1 MCIVERNFPA
11 IIKSIFQNK
20 KNKWLICLLLFTIF
34 FSMYLVT
41 SGKLARS
48 GAFIEFDT
56 LFEIDPPRVIED
68 MARYDGN
75 HARTIVHPL
84 YVLMINP
91 VGLMINFFT
100 GDAELTARIINSAL
114 GACAVVLGFLFF
126 LQFGIELLDA
136 LVLSLFFG
144 MTTSHFFLSSIP
156 DTASLAICSLIAMYF
171 VFIRSYQMNKM
182 VYHWWFLAG
191 LFTLAVTTTNF
202 AQTVICFFAAKLI
215 INRKKFLPAL
225 LDCAKFVCVVLLV
238 AAALAWIQKMI
249 YPSSIHFLS
258 LADYGN
264 ELNYA
269 SPLIFQTP
277 RMVVVHQIKN
287 FLMANVIA
295 PNPFFFSIYGRNNP
309 MLTFG
314 TSHNFN
320 LLGWTAVVMWW
331 GLTLYALWEIFQ
343 KRDHLNFYLV
353 LGACL
358 LFNFV
363 LHAFYGV
370 TDNRIELFLYTGNL
384 TFLILTPLIYFV
396 SSRRNKIG
404 RFLLVTLLI
413 ITTIN
418 NIQVMKTIIDIYNG

>member
-1 MCIVERNFPA
+1 M
-11 IIKSIFQNK
+11 K
-20 KNKWLICLLLFTIF
+20 KTKWFICLLVFMTF
-34 FSMYLVT
+34 FSLYYIT

-48 GAFIEFDT
+48 GAFNEFDT

-68 MARYDGN
+68 MAVFGGN

-91 VGLMINFFT
+91 VGMLINFFT
-100 GDAELTARIINSAL
+100 RDIVLTARIINSAL
-114 GACAVVLGFLFF
+114 GACGVVLGFLFF

-136 LVLSLFFG
+136 LLLSLFFG

-156 DTASLAICSLIAMYF
+156 DTASLAICSLIATYF
-171 VFIRSYQMNKM
+171 VFIRSYQTNKM

-191 LFTLAVTTTNF
+191 LFTLAVTTTNL
-202 AQTVICFFAAKLI
+202 AQTVICFLAGELI
-215 INRKKFLPAL
+215 IYRKKYLPTL
-225 LDCAKFVCVVLLV
+225 LDCVKFIVLVLLV
-238 AAALAWIQKMI
+238 AAGLACIQKMV

-258 LADYGN
+258 FGDYDN

-269 SPLIFQTP
+269 SPVIFQIP
-277 RMVVVHQIKN
+277 RLVVVHQIKN

-295 PNPFFFSIYGRNNP
+295 PNPLFFSIYGRDNP

-314 TSHNFN
+314 TSHDFN
-320 LLGWTAVVMWW
+320 LLGWVAIVMWW
-331 GLTLYALWEIFQ
+331 GLMLYALWQIFQ
-343 KRDHLNFYLV
+343 KRDHLNFFLV

-370 TDNRIELFLYTGNL
+370 TENRIELFLYTGNL
-384 TFLILTPLIYFV
+384 TFLILIPITYIIKTQKKLI
-396 SSRRNKIG
+396 S
-404 RFLLVTLLI
+404 RFLLVGLF
-413 ITTIN
+413 ITMAIN
-418 NIQVMKTIIDIYNG
+418 NIYVMNMIINRYNG